1 MIEHD
6 KHMRGRC
13 NMCHRPISESGN
25 IYVALCAI
33 MEDAQPLAKDGRNTT
48 QGFNFRGI
56 DAVMN
61 HLHPLFARHQVV
73 VMPDVIAERS
83 EERETKSGG
92 RLIYRVLTVRFTF
105 VHVDGSRAGCTVIG
119 EGMDAGDK
127 AANKAMA
134 VALKYALT
142 QMLLLPY
149 DEVDPDVDSHPTSL
163 PKPSIPAKPS
173 TPSKPVGTVATGKEM
188 VGDHSQNAVVLIG
201 KVYKKEGESEQGPW
215 RLWKF
220 EVGEDRY
227 STFDVK
233 IGEQIDVLEG
243 QQVSVFFAEKQTKKG
258 IVRDI
263 VAISPYP
270 TQEAEQQNEALPF

>member
-1 MIEHD
+1 MSEPNTQQQPS
-6 KHMRGRC
+6 K
-13 NMCHRPISESGN
+13 SESGN

-33 MEDAQPLAKDGRNTT
+33 MEDAQPLAKDGKNTT
-48 QGFNFRGI
+48 QGFHFRGI

-73 VMPDVIAERS
+73 VLPDVLAERS

-105 VHVDGSRAGCTVIG
+105 VHVDGSRAGCTVVG

-149 DEVDPDVDSHPTSL
+149 DEVDPDVDSQPTSR
-163 PKPSIPAKPS
+163 PKPS
-173 TPSKPVGTVATGKEM
+173 TPSKTVDTVDTVATGEEM
-188 VGDHSQNAVVLIG
+188 VGDHSQNAVVFIG
-201 KVYKKEGESEQGPW
+201 KVYRKEGESAQGPW

-243 QQVSVFFAEKQTKKG
+243 QQASVFFAEKQTKKG